1 MVVELEHK
9 LGVIDERY
17 RDKVGELY
25 DA

>member
-9 LGVIDERY
+9 LGVMDERY
-17 RDKVGELY
+17 RDKVRELY

>member
-17 RDKVGELY
+17 RDKVRELY